1 MLRNIAYIS
10 NFIFLMTSC
19 YKYKHHSIT
28 NGIWFIDAV
37 EINGGSTNFMGA
49 FLDDYKEDTS
59 FYKVMMLENG
69 LVRGE
74 YYTDDTTLHY
84 YVTGHW
90 ELIDHNHIQLE
101 ADEYINGTFLTEIVN
116 PKKMVLSTDSNQVQ
130 FQGIGNVKMVVRIS
144 RNEPGSQDDTRSN

>member
-1 MLRNIAYIS
+1 MFRNLAYIS
-10 NFIFLMTSC
+10 IFIFLFLITSC

-37 EINGGSTNFMGA
+37 EINGGSTNFMDA

-59 FYKVMMLENG
+59 FYK
-69 LVRGE
+69 
-74 YYTDDTTLHY
+74 
-84 YVTGHW
+84 VTGHW

-116 PKKMVLSTDSNQVQ
+116 SKKMVLSTDSNQVQ

-144 RNEPGSQDDTRSN
+144 RDEPGNQSDTRPNWLGR